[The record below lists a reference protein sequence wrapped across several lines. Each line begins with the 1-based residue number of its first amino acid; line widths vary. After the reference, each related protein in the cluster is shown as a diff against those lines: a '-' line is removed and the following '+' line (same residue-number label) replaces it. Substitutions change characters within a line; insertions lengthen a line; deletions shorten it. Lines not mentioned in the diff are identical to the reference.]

1 MIVTFAKWSDKMA
14 VLTKGREGLKRKG
27 VRVAGDLTS
36 KQQANIQ
43 EQRDRGMHAYYKG
56 NRLVVAGPLQH
67 RPALQRGQHR
77 HSGEQNRR
85 PTEDRRAHSHPGRR
99 TQQTEG
105 SGYRAEDLPRP
116 RTRQHHD
123 RNDPSRDIY
132 GTRQHHDRNDKP
144 RDTYG
149 TRQHHDRN
157 KPRSTYDTWQHDD
170 CQNTVWGN
178 YDTITTGIKPTPDTP
193 PCTTSRPYK
202 GTETPQMATT
212 PTTCSVFPWLNNNSQ
227 LN

>member
-1 MIVTFAKWSDKMA
+1 M
-14 VLTKGREGLKRKG
+14 
-27 VRVAGDLTS
+27 RVAGDLTS

-43 EQRDRGMHAYYKG
+43 EQRNRGMHAYYKG

-67 RPALQRGQHR
+67 RLALQRGQHR

-85 PTEDRRAHSHPGRR
+85 PTEDRRAPSHPGRR
-99 TQQTEG
+99 TQPSEV
-105 SGYRAEDLPRP
+105 SGYRAGDLPRP
-116 RTRQHHD
+116 GTRQHHD
-123 RNDPSRDIY
+123 RNDPS
-132 GTRQHHDRNDKP
+132 